1 MDIPECPANILFV
14 AILKTLWN
22 QGWGKEGCEWL
33 RMNAV
38 GEEEGGP
45 PSDPTLSAAGL
56 LGTNEAAL
64 WAFLERFKGRS
75 TIGNSFRYSPSQEQ
89 NLRVGRKSTTWWAPK
104 FEGSVPRPGVK
115 VRTNFERATKF
126 ATTTGV
132 LWKPKPRRGEI
143 KELTKAEKEAL
154 FKFGLHHVVVDYAS
168 DKISHGRCML
178 VNGTIACW
186 LSLNSTTN
194 VMQQRIC

>member
-1 MDIPECPANILFV
+1 MDIPECPDNTLFV

-45 PSDPTLSAAGL
+45 PSYPTLSAAGL

-64 WAFLERFKGRS
+64 WAFLEHFKGRS

-89 NLRVGRKSTTWWAPK
+89 NLRVGRKWTT
-104 FEGSVPRPGVK
+104 
-115 VRTNFERATKF
+115 
-126 ATTTGV
+126 
-132 LWKPKPRRGEI
+132 
-143 KELTKAEKEAL
+143 
-154 FKFGLHHVVVDYAS
+154 
-168 DKISHGRCML
+168 
-178 VNGTIACW
+178 
-186 LSLNSTTN
+186 
-194 VMQQRIC
+194 